1 MNEIRQ
7 YMYNKINI
15 VVNQQ
20 QQLIQTNSLI
30 ESKEVLVT
38 QLQSETRKKRQ
49 INVHAQ

>member
-20 QQLIQTNSLI
+20 QQLIQTNSPI
-30 ESKEVLVT
+30 ESKEILVT
-38 QLQSETRKKRQ
+38 QLQSETRKNAKL
-49 INVHAQ
+49 N